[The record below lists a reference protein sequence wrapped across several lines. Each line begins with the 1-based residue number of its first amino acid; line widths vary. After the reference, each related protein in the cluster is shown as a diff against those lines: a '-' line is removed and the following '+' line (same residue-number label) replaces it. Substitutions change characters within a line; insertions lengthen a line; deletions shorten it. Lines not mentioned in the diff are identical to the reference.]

1 MEGEGSGGA
10 GCGGW
15 DGMGWMG
22 KGAERE
28 ENWRGG
34 EGRER
39 MRVVVVKG
47 GE

>member
-1 MEGEGSGGA
+1 
-10 GCGGW
+10 
-15 DGMGWMG
+15 MGWVG
-22 KGAERE
+22 QGADRE
-28 ENWRGG
+28 EYWSGG